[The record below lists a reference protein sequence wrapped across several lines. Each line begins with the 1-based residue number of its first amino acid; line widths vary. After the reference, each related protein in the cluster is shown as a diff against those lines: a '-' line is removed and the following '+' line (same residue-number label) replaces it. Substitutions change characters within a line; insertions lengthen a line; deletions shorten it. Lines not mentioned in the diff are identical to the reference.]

1 MELLTNG
8 TSDPTQ
14 PSEGSGARRLAVALL
29 EQAFHD
35 LRTGSSLN
43 QSDARCWIQEG
54 DVGEFTFNFCCEV
67 INWNAER
74 IRAEV
79 LKNVPIPKRFK
90 NRISAANKGWLAR
103 EHGDDRARQS
113 IEAAV

>member
-1 MELLTNG
+1 MELLTDG
-8 TSDPTQ
+8 TPDPTQ

-43 QSDARCWIQEG
+43 RSDARCWIQEG

-67 INWNAER
+67 IDWNPER
-74 IRAEV
+74 IRAQV
-79 LKNVPIPKRFK
+79 LKDIPVPTRFK

-103 EHGDDRARQS
+103 ERAADRARQS
-113 IEAAV
+113 LEAAV